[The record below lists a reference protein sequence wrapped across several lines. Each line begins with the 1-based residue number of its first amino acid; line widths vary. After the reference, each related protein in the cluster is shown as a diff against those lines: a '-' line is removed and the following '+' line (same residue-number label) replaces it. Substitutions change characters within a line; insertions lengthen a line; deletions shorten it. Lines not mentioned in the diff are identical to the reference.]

1 MAKEGTNGGKIGET
15 ERWQGG
21 GREGETD
28 RMSKGKEIK
37 RQRERKSR

>member
-1 MAKEGTNGGKIGET
+1 MNGGKIGAT

-28 RMSKGKEIK
+28 RMRKGKEIK